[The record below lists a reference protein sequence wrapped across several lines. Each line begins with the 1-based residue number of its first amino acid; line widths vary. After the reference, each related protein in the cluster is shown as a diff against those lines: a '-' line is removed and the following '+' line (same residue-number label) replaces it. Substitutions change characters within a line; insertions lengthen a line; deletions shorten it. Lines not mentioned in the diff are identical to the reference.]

1 MVLELGRSLGK
12 ALGKPLIVRL
22 MKNVTMMGGDSDD
35 NLALGTGS
43 LGGYARL
50 MAKDVIDHD

>member
-1 MVLELGRSLGK
+1 MLELGRSSGK
-12 ALGKPLIVRL
+12 ALGKLLIVRL
-22 MKNVTMMGGDSDD
+22 MKKVTVMGSDGDY